1 MIKEI
6 KTGKHFSWIIV
17 EFDKQPDSQELFERF
32 EIDDEIIE
40 YAIDKNERAH
50 IEYNPKEDEFLL
62 IFNAINL
69 EKQDNHY
76 ETIPVTFLVKNKK
89 LFTIVDKE
97 SRYVIELMK
106 NVLDEE
112 DEDLS
117 IFSFLFLS
125 LDMMTERYFAILDDI
140 DIEKDILN
148 NKLRKH
154 TTKSNLLALSDLST
168 GIVYLTSAAN
178 QNVTLLEQ
186 TRTNIIYRQFSEVE
200 KEYLDSTII
209 EAKQLLSM
217 NMVISQILEQLSGT
231 YNNILNNNLNDIVTN
246 MNIVSIILAS
256 LAVITGFFGMNVKL
270 PFAGNNLAWIIIIIS
285 SGLLGFLIYR
295 ILKNFF
301 SRDNK

>member
-50 IEYNPKEDEFLL
+50 IEYNLKEDEFLL

>member
-1 MIKEI
+1 MIEEI
-6 KTGKHFSWIIV
+6 KMGQSFNWIIV
-17 EFDKQPDSQELFERF
+17 EFDREPDSEELFEKF
-32 EIDDEIIE
+32 EIDDEIVE

-50 IEYNPKEDEFLL
+50 IEYDPKEDEFLL
-62 IFNAINL
+62 IYNAINL

-97 SRYVIELMK
+97 SRYVIDLMK
-106 NVLDEE
+106 TVLDEE
-112 DEDLS
+112 EDLS
-117 IFSFLFLS
+117 VFSFLFLS
-125 LDMMTERYFAILDDI
+125 LDTITERYFPILDNI

-186 TRTNIIYRQFSEVE
+186 IKTNNIFRQLTDIE
-200 KEYLDSTII
+200 KEYLDSTIV

-217 NMVISQILEQLSGT
+217 NIVISQILDQLSGT

-256 LAVITGFFGMNVKL
+256 LAVVTGFFGMNVQL
-270 PFAGNNLAWIIIIIS
+270 PLSSHASAWIFIIIS
-285 SGLLGFLIYR
+285 SALLGFLIYIVLR
-295 ILKNFF
+295 NFF
-301 SRDNK
+301 SKDDK